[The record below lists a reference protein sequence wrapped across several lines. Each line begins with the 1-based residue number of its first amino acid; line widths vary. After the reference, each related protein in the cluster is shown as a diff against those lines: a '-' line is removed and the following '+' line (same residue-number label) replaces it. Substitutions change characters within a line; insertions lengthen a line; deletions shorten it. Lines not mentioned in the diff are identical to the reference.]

1 MAVKKNT
8 IVAFCCENSS
18 LQAAE
23 EADPNVLEGVNIV
36 PLPCAGK
43 MEIIHILTALENG
56 YDAVLVLGCPVDN
69 CQYIRGNKRARKRT
83 DMVKETLKSAGIDE
97 NLVRMDFL
105 SSVDTYKFTTI
116 VEEMK
121 EYVTNT
127 GY

>member
-1 MAVKKNT
+1 MAEKKNT
-8 IVAFCCENSS
+8 IVAFCCEKAS
-18 LQAAE
+18 LQAGE
-23 EADPNVLEGVNIV
+23 EVDSNVLEGVDIV

-43 MEIIHILTALENG
+43 MEVIHILNALENG

-69 CQYIRGNKRARKRT
+69 CQYIRGNKRARKRV
-83 DMVKETLKSAGIDE
+83 DMVKETLESAGIDE

-127 GY
+127 G

>member
-1 MAVKKNT
+1 MGKK
-8 IVAFCCENSS
+8 ILAFCCENSS

-23 EADPNVLEGVNIV
+23 EADPNVLEGVDIV

-43 MEIIHILTALENG
+43 MEVIHILNALENG

-69 CQYIRGNKRARKRT
+69 CQYIRGNKRARKRI
-83 DMVKETLKSAGIDE
+83 DMVKETLESAGIDK

-105 SSVDTYKFTTI
+105 SSVDTYKFTSI
-116 VEEMK
+116 VEEIK

-127 GY
+127 G